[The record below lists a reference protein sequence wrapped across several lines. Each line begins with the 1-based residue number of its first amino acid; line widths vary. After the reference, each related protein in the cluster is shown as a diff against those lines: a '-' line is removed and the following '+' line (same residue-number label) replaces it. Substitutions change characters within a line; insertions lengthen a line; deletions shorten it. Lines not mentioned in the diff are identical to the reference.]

1 MKQLILSCLS
11 ALSVSVLTSL
21 PALAE
26 GQINV
31 ELPNGDIDNYPGVE
45 ISDTPDIIYFSAAE
59 SDTILMISKKG
70 CETED
75 KLLFCNQAR
84 MAIDTNGV
92 LEEIE
97 VKQIVLFI
105 NPTKESLPIKGSR
118 ITMGPGTV
126 LLEALTGKDSFI
138 TGLGTIDNN
147 TKPAGAS
154 R

>member
-1 MKQLILSCLS
+1 MKKLILSCLS
-11 ALSVSVLTSL
+11 ALSLTML
-21 PALAE
+21 PGLPVLAE

-31 ELPNGDIDNYPGVE
+31 QLPNGDVDNYPGVE

-59 SDTILMISKKG
+59 SDTILLITKKG
-70 CETED
+70 CQAEG
-75 KLLFCNQAR
+75 KLLFCNEAR
-84 MAIDTNGV
+84 IGIDTNGV

-105 NPTKESLPIKGSR
+105 NPTNESLPIKGSR
-118 ITMGPGTV
+118 ITMGPGTI
-126 LLEALTGKDSFI
+126 LLEAVTGKDSFI